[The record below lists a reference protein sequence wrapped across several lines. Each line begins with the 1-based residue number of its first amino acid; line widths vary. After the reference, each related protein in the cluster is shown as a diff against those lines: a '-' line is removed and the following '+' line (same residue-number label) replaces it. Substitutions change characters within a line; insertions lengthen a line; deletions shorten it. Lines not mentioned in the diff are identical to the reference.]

1 MIKASYTSFRYS
13 NDIAFPN
20 RSYLF
25 RRPDNF
31 TGNLIFKNHNAK
43 IFRLFLLKKR
53 RVTQKNITAFNGSP
67 SYDSLL
73 NATLVLKFH
82 QILIKQALC

>member
-1 MIKASYTSFRYS
+1 MLK
-13 NDIAFPN
+13 
-20 RSYLF
+20 
-25 RRPDNF
+25 
-31 TGNLIFKNHNAK
+31 NL
-43 IFRLFLLKKR
+43 RLIHLKKKW
-53 RVTQKNITAFNGSP
+53 VTQKNITAFNGSP